1 MSAVILSAA
10 SATRAGLR
18 TLERLLVAE
27 LQRWGEADVRVVPLA
42 TTPLAYCQGEFDCW
56 VKTPGVCRAKDAEA
70 EIVQQVHDADAV
82 VWLDEV
88 TFGGHS
94 YTIKRAQDRLICLI
108 SPFFEKRAALTHHE
122 ARYERMPALFALGWT
137 HARDAEIARTWDD
150 LADANALNL
159 LAPRYGAAVVDD
171 AEPQRWGDAV
181 QTMLASQR
189 VPGASIAGRPQLHQ
203 ALLDAARADA
213 TDVSRIAPPRSAAIV
228 MGSAKVKGT
237 SVSETLTAA
246 LTTQLTAAGVET
258 TTCRATDFLRDGPAR
273 ATAARVAAA
282 DLFVLVAP
290 LYVDGY
296 PALATHALELV
307 SAARREVNAPAR
319 FAAVV
324 NCGFPEAEHT
334 RTAFRIARHFAAASS
349 YQWAGG
355 LPLGGGGAIN
365 PKVPL
370 ADQHGP
376 AEHVKAAL
384 ALAGP
389 ALASG
394 APIPDEAV
402 VRMATPPMPDAVYR
416 VMGDLGWRYQVYKN
430 GLAQAALRAR
440 PLD

>member
-1 MSAVILSAA
+1 MSTVILSAA
-10 SATRAGLR
+10 SPTRAALQ
-18 TLERLLVAE
+18 TLEHLLVGE
-27 LQRWGEADVRVVPLA
+27 LKHRGETDVRVVPLA

-82 VWLDEV
+82 VLLDEV

-108 SPFFEKRAALTHHE
+108 SPMFEKRAALTHHE
-122 ARYERMPALFALGWT
+122 ARYERLPALYALGWT
-137 HARDAEIARTWDD
+137 HARDAEIARTWND

-159 LAPRYGAAVVDD
+159 LAPHYGAAVVVD
-171 AEPQRWGDAV
+171 AGQHDWTDAV
-181 QTMLASQR
+181 QSLLASQAI
-189 VPGASIAGRPQLHQ
+189 PGATIAGRPPLHD
-203 ALLDAARADA
+203 ALLAAARADA
-213 TDVSRIAPPRSAAIV
+213 TRTPHVAPRTAAIV
-228 MGSAKVKGT
+228 LGSAKVKGT
-237 SVSETLTAA
+237 SVSENLAAA
-246 LTTQLTAAGVET
+246 LAAQLTAAGVAT
-258 TTCRATDFLRDGPAR
+258 TTHRATDFLRDEPAR
-273 ATAARVAAA
+273 ATAVRVAAA
-282 DLFVLVAP
+282 DLLVLVAP
-290 LYVDGY
+290 LYVDGF

-307 SAARREVNAPAR
+307 SSARRDAGAPAR

-334 RTAFRIARHFAAASS
+334 RTAFRIARHFAAASR

-355 LPLGGGGAIN
+355 LPLGGGGAID

-376 AEHVKAAL
+376 AEHVKAAV
-384 ALAGP
+384 ALAAP

-394 APIPDEAV
+394 ASIPDAAV
-402 VRMATPPMPDAVYR
+402 EKMATSPMPDAVYR

-430 GLAQAALRAR
+430 GLAQSALRAR

>member
-1 MSAVILSAA
+1 MPTVILSAA
-10 SATRAGLR
+10 SAPRVALHS
-18 TLERLLVAE
+18 LERLLVTE
-27 LQRWGEADVRVVPLA
+27 LHRRGESDVRIVPLA

-70 EIVQQVHDADAV
+70 DIVRQVHDADAV
-82 VWLDEV
+82 VLLDEV

-159 LAPRYGAAVVDD
+159 LAPRYGAVVVDD
-171 AEPQRWGDAV
+171 AGQQAWGDAV
-181 QTMLASQR
+181 QTMLASQV
-189 VPGASIAGRPQLHQ
+189 VPGASISGRPRLHE

-213 TDVSRIAPPRSAAIV
+213 TDASRVAPRSAAIV

-237 SVSETLTAA
+237 SVSETLAAA
-246 LTTQLTAAGVET
+246 LAGQLTEAGVVT
-258 TTCRATDFLRDGPAR
+258 TTHRATDFLRDEAAR
-273 ATAARVAAA
+273 ATAATVAAA

-290 LYVDGY
+290 LYVDGF
-296 PALATHALELV
+296 PALATRALELV
-307 SAARREVNAPAR
+307 SAARRDANGQAR
-319 FAAVV
+319 FAALV

-334 RTAFRIARHFAAASS
+334 RTAFRIARHFAAASG

-370 ADQHGP
+370 AEQHGP

-384 ALAGP
+384 GLAGP

-394 APIPDEAV
+394 AAIPDEAI
-402 VRMATPPMPDAVYR
+402 VRMATSPMPDAVYR

-430 GLAQAALRAR
+430 GLAQAELRAR